1 MAQERRRYRAYLLRL
16 WWAGHDGEAGWR
28 ASLEEPHT
36 GVRHG
41 FATLEQLFAF
51 LKEQADNSPNSDDAS
66 SDNRS

>member
-1 MAQERRRYRAYLLRL
+1 MVEEQRRYRAYLLRL

-28 ASLEEPHT
+28 ASLEETHT

-51 LKEQADNSPNSDDAS
+51 LNEQIRSNPDGDTL
-66 SDNRS
+66 SDNQS